1 MVGRPVS
8 PATGTAPG
16 SGDMRSLV
24 LRAWLQP
31 GALPQLRIR
40 VVEIIPGPGEQPIIV
55 TTSVEDACR
64 AVRNWLAAL
73 QLPGSNGNGDGAVTR
88 EG

>member
-1 MVGRPVS
+1 MAGSPVS
-8 PATGTAPG
+8 RVTPD

-31 GALPQLRIR
+31 GVLSQLRVR
-40 VVEIIPGPGEQPIIV
+40 VVEITPGRGEQPIIV

-73 QLPGSNGNGDGAVTR
+73 QLPDTNGNGDGGATR
-88 EG
+88 KE

>member
-1 MVGRPVS
+1 MAGSPVS
-8 PATGTAPG
+8 RVTPD

-24 LRAWLQP
+24 LRAWLEP
-31 GALPQLRIR
+31 GVLPQLRVR
-40 VVEIIPGPGEQPIIV
+40 VVEIVPGRSEQPIIV

-73 QLPGSNGNGDGAVTR
+73 QLPDTNGNGDGGATR
-88 EG
+88 KG